1 MNLLIFDQNFN
12 QLALIGVDEVGRGPL
27 AGPVV
32 ACAVHIPPALWQQ
45 PWLQELGDSK
55 KLSAAKRQ
63 KLYGLITSH
72 CPYALAQSDVAEI
85 DSINI
90 LQASL
95 LAMHRAITMLL
106 PQVPKAGLIL
116 IDGNR
121 LPKDLPLPAQSVIK
135 GDAKSAHIAAASI
148 VAKVWRDAHMAELAI
163 QYPCYGWAKNAG
175 YGTKQH
181 LAGLATHGV
190 TPHHRTSFA
199 PVANTLT
206 KA

>member
-1 MNLLIFDQNFN
+1 M
-12 QLALIGVDEVGRGPL
+12 GVDEVGRGPL

-32 ACAVHIPPALWQQ
+32 ACAVHIPSTLWQQ
-45 PWLQELGDSK
+45 PWLQELSDSK

-63 KLYGLITSH
+63 TLYTLITAH
-72 CPYALAQSDVAEI
+72 CPYALAHSDIAEI

-95 LAMHRAITMLL
+95 LAMHRAISALL
-106 PQVPKAGLIL
+106 PQVPNATLAL

-121 LPKDLPLPAQSVIK
+121 LPKDLPLPAQSVVG

-148 VAKVWRDAHMAELAI
+148 VAKVWRDAHMAELAT
-163 QYPCYGWAKNAG
+163 QYPAYGWAKNAG

-181 LAGLATHGV
+181 LAGLASHGA
-190 TPHHRTSFA
+190 TPHHRTSFG
-199 PVANTLT
+199 PVKNLT